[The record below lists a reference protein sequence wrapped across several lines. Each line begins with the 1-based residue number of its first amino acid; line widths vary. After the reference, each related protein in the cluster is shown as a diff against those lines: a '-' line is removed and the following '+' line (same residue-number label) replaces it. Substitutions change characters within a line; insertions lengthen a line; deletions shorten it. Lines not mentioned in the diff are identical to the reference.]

1 MNTGAL
7 SLPTDESVL
16 GDPCQTC
23 GDRIV
28 VTQRE
33 HDVLV
38 LTATG
43 DEVRQVAK
51 RLGLGRT
58 AVQGDLARLRD
69 RTGARTTGHLAA
81 IGVRAGLV
89 PLLVPHR
96 HPGRLTSRQVL
107 VASMLAEGLS
117 IDETTEAVGFKRGVV
132 FRTQRDTR
140 QLLGVPNLPA
150 TLTMLYSLGELVR
163 THPCPVPDCTAARH
177 AREQHP
183 DNQQAA
189 RNAALHWAADTSLA
203 ARLRAENRRA
213 RAQLAS
219 TVSKF
224 NGSLAEL
231 GLAQH
236 EAQQA
241 LHETEA
247 LRRQA
252 NDAATVTN
260 AMTANLDALRHQAET
275 AIEDIAQLRYR
286 AHELHQAYIALKRG
300 QEDLQRGEAELE
312 QGRRRLMDGWQ
323 ELTAARDQ
331 ARAALPDPASAQK
344 RPVRAPIP
352 HEDRY
357 WHRQPRAT

>member
-1 MNTGAL
+1 MNIGAL
-7 SLPTDESVL
+7 SLPTDESVH

-28 VTQRE
+28 LTQRE

-43 DEVRQVAK
+43 DEVRQVGK

-58 AVQGDLARLRD
+58 TVQKDLARLRG
-69 RTGARTTGHLAA
+69 RTGARTASHLAA

-107 VASMLAEGLS
+107 VASAHAEGLS
-117 IDETTEAVGFKRGVV
+117 ADETSEVGGFKRDVV
-132 FRTQRDTR
+132 FRTQRDIR
-140 QLLGVPNLPA
+140 QMLGVPNLCA
-150 TLTMLYSLGELVR
+150 ALTMLYSLGELAR
-163 THPCPVPDCTAARH
+163 THPCPTPACTAARH

-183 DNQQAA
+183 DNLQDA

-236 EAQQA
+236 DAQQA

-247 LRRQA
+247 LRRQT
-252 NDAATVTN
+252 NAATTATN
-260 AMTANLDALRHQAET
+260 AMTAGLDALRHQAQT
-275 AIEDIAQLRYR
+275 AAEDVANLRYR
-286 AHELHQAYIALKRG
+286 AHELHQAYVALKRG

-312 QGRRRLMDGWQ
+312 KGRRRLMDGWQ

-331 ARAALPDPASAQK
+331 ARAALPVPDPAQK

-357 WHRQPRAT
+357 WHRQPRTT